1 MSVTPSVLT
10 ANTVV
15 AGRYR
20 IIRMLGAGFM
30 GEVYECVD
38 NRTGA
43 RAALK
48 ILKPSQNS
56 SEEYVG
62 RFFREAKAAS
72 AAANSHI
79 IKITDVGHDKKL
91 SIYFIV
97 MELLEGH
104 NLYDE
109 LEKFGGKLERAHA
122 LEIILQVLAG
132 LRAAHKANVIHR
144 DLKPE
149 NTFVGRDDMR
159 PTLKVTLLDF
169 GIAQFD
175 AEGARMTNTSTV
187 MGTPYYMSEEQ
198 ARTPR
203 QVDART
209 DIYSVGVMLYEL
221 LTGNVPFNGDGAIAI
236 LMSAARDPIP
246 PMRDIDP
253 QLAKIVSTA
262 MARKADDRFATAE
275 AFYRALEAYARK
287 ERFLPVGAQEFPLP
301 EHPALTTPPEEP
313 TEVVDLVPLTT
324 TAPATEGAVLAHQS
338 GTLAGVGEETVKPPP
353 PIDVKLQQVGGD
365 AGQPPSQQV
374 PAPPRQAETS
384 MSGTFD
390 KRVPVRR
397 SPRPTVI
404 IACAVLVLAA
414 IGALIARGV
423 SNAPHPAPHATR
435 DARPEPT
442 PVEPTPPAPVP
453 APTPPR
459 AEPTPPSAT
468 TTPQE
473 PSRPVAQPSARG
485 RGQQR
490 PPRPHHRHRCHAD
503 PDDPDG
509 PQICD

>member
-1 MSVTPSVLT
+1 
-10 ANTVV
+10 
-15 AGRYR
+15 
-20 IIRMLGAGFM
+20 MLGAGFM

-38 NRTGA
+38 SRTGA
-43 RAALK
+43 RGALK

-79 IKITDVGHDKKL
+79 IKITDVGHDRKL

-109 LEKFGGKLERAHA
+109 LEKFGGKLGPAHA

-169 GIAQFD
+169 GIAQFE

-287 ERFLPVGAQEFPLP
+287 QRFLPVGAQEFPLP
-301 EHPALTTPPEEP
+301 EHPALTAPPEEP
-313 TEVVDLVPLTT
+313 TEVVDLVPLT
-324 TAPATEGAVLAHQS
+324 AASAAEGAILTHQS
-338 GTLAGVGEETVKPPP
+338 GTLAGVGEKTLKPPP

-365 AGQPPSQQV
+365 AGQPPSQPV
-374 PAPPRQAETS
+374 PTPPRQAETS

-397 SPRPTVI
+397 PSRTTGII
-404 IACAVLVLAA
+404 IAFAVVVLAA
-414 IGALIARGV
+414 IGALIMRGV
-423 SNAPHPAPHATR
+423 ANTPHPTPHTTR

-442 PVEPTPPAPVP
+442 PVEPSTPAPP
-453 APTPPR
+453 TPTPPPTDPATPVVAAPQEPP
-459 AEPTPPSAT
+459 AEVTPPSGRNRR
-468 TTPQE
+468 TP
-473 PSRPVAQPSARG
+473 
-485 RGQQR
+485 RGQPR
-490 PPRPHHRHRCHAD
+490 PPHSRRHRCHPD